1 MALLLLAA
9 DFMPDERERWRA
21 ALAEALPDEAWV
33 ESGDAFDRADVEIAV
48 VANPAPGSLQG
59 LPSLRL
65 IQSLWA
71 GVDRLLLDPTL
82 PADVPLARLVDP
94 AMNEAMAETALWAV
108 LSLHRGFFD
117 YAKQQHELAWV
128 QQLQRRA
135 DEVSVLVLGLGQ
147 MGGTVAKRLAFNG
160 YRVTGWNRHAATVN
174 LPGVVC
180 RHGEDELDEL
190 LPKAEIVVNLL
201 PLTPATRGLLNAQTF
216 GAMRRGASLVNLA
229 RGAHVVEADLLA
241 ALHSGR
247 LRHAVLDVFAQE
259 PLPAE
264 HAFWR
269 HPQVTVLPHV
279 AALTDPRSAA
289 RIAAANV
296 QALRDGRPL
305 QNLVERGRG
314 Y

>member
-1 MALLLLAA
+1 MGLLLIAA
-9 DFMPDERERWRA
+9 DFVPAERDRWMTS
-21 ALAEALPDEAWV
+21 LAEALPDEDWV
-33 ESGDAFDRADVEIAV
+33 FAGEDFDRAAVEVAI

-59 LPSLRL
+59 LPGLLL

-82 PADVPLARLVDP
+82 PAEVPIARLVDP

-117 YAKQQHELAWV
+117 YARQQQELVWSQA
-128 QQLQRRA
+128 LQRRA

-160 YRVTGWNRHAATVN
+160 YRVTGWNRHATVQ
-174 LPGVVC
+174 LPGVTC
-180 RHGEDELDEL
+180 RHGEAELDEL
-190 LPKAEIVVNLL
+190 LAKAEIVVNLL
-201 PLTPATRGLLNAQTF
+201 PLTPATRGLFNAARF
-216 GAMRRGASLVNLA
+216 GVMRREASLVNLA

-241 ALHSGR
+241 ALDSGR
-247 LRHAVLDVFAQE
+247 LRHAVLDVFTQE

-264 HAFWR
+264 HPLWR
-269 HPQVTVLPHV
+269 HPKVTLLPHV

-289 RIAAANV
+289 RIAADNV
-296 QALRDGRPL
+296 RALREGRPL
-305 QNLVERGRG
+305 LNRVDLQRG

>member
-1 MALLLLAA
+1 MGLLLVAA
-9 DFMPDERERWRA
+9 DFVPAERERWM
-21 ALAEALPDEAWV
+21 EALENALPGERWV
-33 ESGDAFDRADVEIAV
+33 CVGDDFDRSDVEIAV
-48 VANPAPGSLQG
+48 VANPAPGSLQD
-59 LPSLRL
+59 LPGLRL

-82 PADVPLARLVDP
+82 PPDVPIARLVDP

-117 YAKQQHELAWV
+117 YARQQNELSWI

-160 YRVTGWNRHAATVN
+160 YRVTGWNRHAVDVN

-180 RHGEDELDEL
+180 RHGEDELNEV
-190 LPKAEIVVNLL
+190 LPRAEIVVNLL
-201 PLTPATRGLLNAQTF
+201 PLTPSTRGLLNAERFAT
-216 GAMRRGASLVNLA
+216 MRRGASLVNLA
-229 RGAHVVEADLLA
+229 RGRHVVEADLLA
-241 ALHSGR
+241 ALDSGR
-247 LRHAVLDVFAQE
+247 LRHAVLDVFATE

-264 HAFWR
+264 HPFWR
-269 HPQVTVLPHV
+269 HAKVTVLPHV
-279 AALTDPRSAA
+279 AALTDARSAA
-289 RIAAANV
+289 SVVADNV
-296 QALRDGRPL
+296 RALRGQQPL
-305 QNLVERGRG
+305 NHLVKPDRG